1 VHTHVTRLPDGDY
14 IVELRDR
21 ERVIELDDLGP
32 CWTFG
37 CDTVEEALE
46 VFADSI
52 DALEAEDVPFDTFT
66 EAILRGVRTDDQLAE
81 RLDLLEQEFSSTS
94 RWKTGQWLRDAAAH
108 SQTQSV

>member
-21 ERVIELDDLGP
+21 ERVIELDDVGP

-52 DALEAEDVPFDTFT
+52 DTLDVEDVSFDTFS
-66 EAILRGVRTDDQLAE
+66 EALLRGVRTEEQLEE
-81 RLDLLEQEFSSTS
+81 RLDLLEQEFSSAG
-94 RWKTGQWLRDAAAH
+94 RWKTGQWLRDAAALGR
-108 SQTQSV
+108 TQSG